1 MRNFFKNQIQNMLMN
16 SEKRSE
22 SNWGDENKLRS
33 GISLHI
39 RISLHKKRL
48 SHETPKHLIPFP
60 EILAA

>member
-16 SEKRSE
+16 FEKHSE
-22 SNWGDENKLRS
+22 SNWGDD

-48 SHETPKHLIPFP
+48 SHETPENLIPFP